1 VHSKRTPGYL
11 TPGRTGPNLCLYSP
25 SRVSRLGIPWPRAP
39 MGQSLS
45 LMCEVLLMHL
55 IGEGGGDVEKVGS
68 KEGLGGG
75 VHARLSCWPQSF
87 QCMLT
92 K

>member
-1 VHSKRTPGYL
+1 
-11 TPGRTGPNLCLYSP
+11 
-25 SRVSRLGIPWPRAP
+25 
-39 MGQSLS
+39 
-45 LMCEVLLMHL
+45 MHL
-55 IGEGGGDVEKVGS
+55 IGEGGGEVEKVGS